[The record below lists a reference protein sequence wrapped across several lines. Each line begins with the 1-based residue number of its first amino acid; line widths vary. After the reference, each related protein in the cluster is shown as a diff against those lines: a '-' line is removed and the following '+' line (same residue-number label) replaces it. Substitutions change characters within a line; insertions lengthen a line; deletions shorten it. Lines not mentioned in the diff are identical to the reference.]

1 MTKNPDRAESPV
13 VGIGEAYASLAG
25 RSHAHERAQLVYAVE
40 GVITVTT
47 SRGHYVV
54 PSRRAVFVPALERH
68 KVESRRPFRLTTLY
82 FDAAAVPGLPGAVSV
97 IEVSPLLRELVLAL
111 VDAPWGRYPAGGRT
125 DRLVSALV
133 AELDVAGVAPL
144 SLPLPTDPRARRV
157 ADALRLDPAGASSLP
172 LLARLAKASP
182 RHLER
187 LFVAETGM
195 TLGAYRQQVRLL
207 AALDRLAA
215 GASVLETALDL
226 GYQSASSFGVMFKRA
241 LGVSP
246 ARYYKH
252 ARRPTLTKTDSP
264 YTP

>member
-1 MTKNPDRAESPV
+1 MTKNPDHAAGAV
-13 VGIGEAYASLAG
+13 VGIREVYPSLAG
-25 RSHAHERAQLVYAVE
+25 RLHAHERAQLVYAVE

-47 SRGHYVV
+47 SRGHFVV

-68 KVESRRPFRLTTLY
+68 KVESKRPFRLTTLY
-82 FDAAAVPGLPGAVSV
+82 FDVARVDGLPAAPAVV
-97 IEVSPLLRELVLAL
+97 EVSPLLRELVLAL
-111 VDAPWGRYPAGGRT
+111 VDAPWGGYPAGGRT
-125 DRLVSALV
+125 DRLVSALL
-133 AELDVAGVAPL
+133 AELDVAGAAPL

-157 ADALRLDPAGASSLP
+157 AAALVANPADASTLTRLAH
-172 LLARLAKASP
+172 LAKASP

-187 LFVAETGM
+187 VFVAETGL

-246 ARYYKH
+246 ARYYPR
-252 ARRPTLTKTDSP
+252 ASRR
-264 YTP
+264 